1 MKHRTGAL
9 LVILSALTFL
19 VCVNGETTGCVA
31 APQPSPRF
39 EIVAIE
45 LALENHEPSVST
57 ILEVEVRIDNIPI
70 GSRQFTTAVSF
81 AGPFSSRLDLDA
93 GPHTVSFRIVQ
104 QTSSPNLYAVSPLG
118 VIVAID
124 DGVGTKDS
132 VIELYPND
140 PLDPYNALLA
150 TGESIVIPFDLQ

>member
-1 MKHRTGAL
+1 MKHRTGTL

-19 VCVNGETTGCVA
+19 VCTTEEGVGCVA
-31 APQPSPRF
+31 APQPSERF
-39 EIVAIE
+39 EISAIG
-45 LALENHEPSVST
+45 LALENHEPSVRT
-57 ILEVEVRIDNIPI
+57 ILEVEVRIDNVLV
-70 GSRQFTTAVSF
+70 GSRQYTTAVSF

-93 GPHTVSFRIVQ
+93 GRHTVSFRIVQ
-104 QTSSPNLYAVSPLG
+104 QTSSPNFYAVSPLG

-132 VIELYPND
+132 VIELYPNV
-140 PLDPYNALLA
+140 PLDPYNAQLA